1 MTWKIVL
8 LLLKRRAVCESKCDG
23 LHLFDFSPLC
33 VCVEECGNSAR
44 NHLEKEN
51 SAALTRVTDW
61 VGQGVTGS

>member
-8 LLLKRRAVCESKCDG
+8 LLLKTIWVKQGVIDCICLIF
-23 LHLFDFSPLC
+23 LHC

-51 SAALTRVTDW
+51 SAASTRVTDW